1 MDKQGSSVQSMLE
14 IVDISLFL
22 YKFICG
28 FVQN

>member
-14 IVDISLFL
+14 IVDICLFL